1 MTTQNPKR
9 EFDLQR
15 LLTSITTVIGILTA
29 LFSLYLSLKFGAE
42 LKELERKSIE
52 IDNEIKSTQFVDKRV
67 KDSYDLVLDAVKSK
81 DSIRMSAAFHL
92 ITFTLADTIYNDL
105 YKGLI
110 SLIDE
115 SSNKGSELGLTVKS
129 VLIFESESLKLKQ
142 EVTNKGVIKVDKNPT
157 RVDFFVLENSD
168 FSSEEQD
175 RVISLLGTVGYKARA
190 RDLPKVIN
198 NRPGYNLTKNEI
210 RHEASELEQAKKVQQ
225 LLKSKFDLDFEL
237 NETSYPT
244 SNYISV
250 FYVR

>member
-1 MTTQNPKR
+1 MTTENPKR

-15 LLTSITTVIGILTA
+15 LLTSITTVISILTA
-29 LFSLYLSLKFGAE
+29 LFSLYLSLKFGEE

-67 KDSYDLVLDAVKSK
+67 KESYDLVLEAIKSK
-81 DSIRMSAAFHL
+81 DPIRLSAAFHL
-92 ITFTLADTIYNDL
+92 INFTLAEKTYDEL
-105 YKGLI
+105 RKGLI
-110 SLIDE
+110 ELIAEDQSLNTDLA
-115 SSNKGSELGLTVKS
+115 KTVKK
-129 VLIFESESLKLKQ
+129 VQAFENEDLVQNRTPASFDLASGNETS
-142 EVTNKGVIKVDKNPT
+142 I
-157 RVDFFVLENSD
+157 RVDFFVLEKSD

-210 RHEASELEQAKKVQQ
+210 RHEASELEQAKKVKQ
-225 LLKSKFDLDFEL
+225 LLKSKFGLDFEL